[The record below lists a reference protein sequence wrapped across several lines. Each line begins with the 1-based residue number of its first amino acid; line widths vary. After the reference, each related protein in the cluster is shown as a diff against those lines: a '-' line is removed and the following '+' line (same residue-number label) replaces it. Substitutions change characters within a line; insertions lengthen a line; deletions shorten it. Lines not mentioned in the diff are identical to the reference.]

1 MTFTYSSHELSP
13 SRSLRFSELNKRKE
27 FFKIKGWTRKYDA
40 ESGKFIAN
48 ISYETAAPKPTQRVV
63 AVAESFGLGL
73 DK

>member
-1 MTFTYSSHELSP
+1 M
-13 SRSLRFSELNKRKE
+13 NKRKE